1 MVRASRSGDDGY
13 RGRERV
19 SEICTRGGINMQQWM
34 IVSSLDGQAP
44 DVTLYGEYAA
54 PDKRL
59 FASEAYARK
68 VLAYL
73 IRYSPW
79 ERCNSGDPIYRI
91 VPVDE
96 E

>member
-1 MVRASRSGDDGY
+1 MGK
-13 RGRERV
+13 
-19 SEICTRGGINMQQWM
+19 CK
-34 IVSSLDGQAP
+34 IVCSLDGKAP

-54 PDKRL
+54 PDTRL
-59 FASEAYARK
+59 FPSEAYARK

-79 ERCNSGDPIYRI
+79 ERCNSGSPIYQI

-96 E
+96 